1 MTGGG
6 RYARVEDA
14 NQTPGTSVNCFHENR
29 TYCGILVPKRQQNRF
44 RRTDKDQDNAILLQI
59 DQSGECMCHMSGKN
73 VFNTYRREGLR
84 VVLLTQ
90 TVYRQDRERK
100 ETWRR

>member
-29 TYCGILVPKRQQNRF
+29 TYCGILVPKMQQNRF

-59 DQSGECMCHMSGKN
+59 DQSGECMCHMSGQEC
-73 VFNTYRREGLR
+73 FQYIQARRTSR
-84 VVLLTQ
+84 CSADSNSIPT
-90 TVYRQDRERK
+90 R
-100 ETWRR
+100 